1 MAKIKPF
8 KAVRAKRDKVALV
21 TSKSYEIYS
30 KEKLDAKL
38 AFNPFSFLHVVN
50 PGYKYHK
57 YDISGEKR
65 FKLVHNRYLEFKED
79 NIFFQDEKPSFYV
92 YEKTTP
98 TNTFCG
104 IIAVTSTE
112 DYYNDVIKKHEKT
125 LQSRELLFENYL
137 KNTGF
142 NAEPVLLTYPDN
154 NVIESVIAKYKSERA
169 EYEFSTTDK
178 DLHLL
183 WMISNQ
189 EDIAQITE
197 AFGGVETLYIADGH
211 HRSTS
216 ACLLAQNLAKD
227 NPKHTGDENYNFFMS
242 YLLPES
248 QLSIYEFNR
257 FIKDLNGLT
266 ADEFLIEL
274 DTYFRIENRGQEL
287 YKPKE
292 KHHFSMYLNGEF
304 YALYLRKS
312 AYNFTDALSELDAHI
327 LYTTVLNPI
336 LGIKD
341 IRNADKIVYSQN
353 KSDGLELKTKVDSG
367 DFAVSFGMRSTNI
380 HEIKKI
386 VDAGLIMP
394 PKTTYIEPKL
404 RSALTIYEIGNPSKK

>member
-1 MAKIKPF
+1 MAIVKPF
-8 KAVRAKRDKVALV
+8 KAVRATRDKVAMV
-21 TSKSYEIYS
+21 SSKSYEIYS
-30 KEKLDAKL
+30 PEMLNSKL
-38 AFNPFSFLHVVN
+38 AFNPFTFLHVIN

-57 YDISGEKR
+57 QDISGELR

-79 NIFFQDEKPSFYV
+79 EIFTQDKVPAFYI
-92 YEKTTP
+92 YKKITP
-98 TNTFCG
+98 TNSFCG
-104 IIAVTSTE
+104 IISATSVK
-112 DYYNDVIKKHEKT
+112 DYHNNVIKKHEGT
-125 LQSRELLFENYL
+125 LKEREVLFENYL

-154 NVIESVIAKYKSERA
+154 DVISSIIKKYSAERA

-178 DLHLL
+178 ESHFL
-183 WMISNQ
+183 WVVNN
-189 EDIAQITE
+189 EDDIEKVTT
-197 AFGGVETLYIADGH
+197 AFKEIDTLYIADGH

-216 ACLLAQNLAKD
+216 SCLLAD
-227 NPKHTGDENYNFFMS
+227 RFMS

-266 ADEFLIEL
+266 AQEFLIEL
-274 DTYFRIENRGQEL
+274 DTVFRIENRNQEL

-312 AYNFTDALSELDAHI
+312 LYNFTDALSKLDAQI
-327 LYTTVLNPI
+327 LYTTVLKPI
-336 LGIKD
+336 LGIED
-341 IRNADKIVYSQN
+341 IRNDSKIVYSQD
-353 KSDGLELKTKVDSG
+353 KSDSLELKTKVDSG
-367 DFAVSFGMRSTNI
+367 EFKVSFGMMPTTIS
-380 HEIKKI
+380 ELKEI
-386 VDAGLIMP
+386 VDADLLMP

-404 RSALTIYEIGNPSKK
+404 RSALTIYEF

>member
-1 MAKIKPF
+1 MAIVKPF
-8 KAVRAKRDKVALV
+8 KAVRATRDKVALV
-21 TSKSYEIYS
+21 SSKSYEIYDT
-30 KEKLDAKL
+30 ENLNAKL
-38 AFNPFSFLHVVN
+38 AFNPFTFLHVIN

-57 YDISGEKR
+57 QDVTGEQR

-79 NIFFQDEKPSFYV
+79 GIFTQDELPAYYIYQKI
-92 YEKTTP
+92 TP
-98 TNTFCG
+98 THTFCG
-104 IIAVTSTE
+104 IIAATSVE
-112 DYYNDVIKKHEKT
+112 DYHNDIIKKHEST
-125 LQSRELLFENYL
+125 LRQRELLFENYL

-154 NVIESVIAKYKSERA
+154 NSIENIIKKYQKHRA

-178 DLHLL
+178 DFHLL
-183 WMISNQ
+183 WVIDNEEDIQLISN
-189 EDIAQITE
+189 
-197 AFGGVETLYIADGH
+197 AFKSVQTLYIADGH

-216 ACLLAQNLAKD
+216 SCLLAQNLAKE
-227 NPKHTGDENYNFFMS
+227 NPNHTGNENYNFFMS

-266 ADEFLIEL
+266 PDEFLIEL
-274 DTYFRIENRGQEL
+274 DTFFRIENRGQEL

-292 KHHFSMYLNGEF
+292 KHQFSMYLNGEF
-304 YALYLRKS
+304 YALHLRKS
-312 AYNFTDALSELDAHI
+312 AYIFTDALSKLDAQI
-327 LYTTVLNPI
+327 LYTTVLRTI
-336 LGIKD
+336 LGIED
-341 IRNADKIVYSQN
+341 IRDDSKIIYSQD

-367 DFAVSFGMRSTNI
+367 NFKVSFGMLPTNI
-380 HEIKKI
+380 SELKSI

-404 RSALTIYEIGNPSKK
+404 RSALTIYEF